1 MALKRKLS
9 TSAGSVEAARPE
21 IHQAGGGANPTPAL
35 HSIRIAPI
43 PIPFAKH
50 LLVRNHYLH
59 SFPGGTQLSFGVFS
73 ETRLAGAIT
82 FGVGPT
88 NAHRLVDDAVSRD
101 CLTLTRL
108 WLDDELPKNSES
120 LVIGLCLRSL
130 RRHTDVK
137 FVLSY
142 ADPAQGH
149 IGIIYQATNWIYTG
163 PSSAMPLYDIGD
175 GVPRH
180 SRTLSH
186 DIGSHSM
193 RHFADHG
200 VTVKKIPQLPKHRYI
215 YFLDRRWRKRLCGP
229 EHSYP
234 KLEDSHESD

>member
-1 MALKRKLS
+1 MS
-9 TSAGSVEAARPE
+9 SCESSAPDPGSSVND
-21 IHQAGGGANPTPAL
+21 IDVH
-35 HSIRIAPI
+35 PI
-43 PIPFAKH
+43 PPAFAKH

-59 SFPGGTQLSFGVFS
+59 SFPGGTQHSFGVFS
-73 ETRLAGAIT
+73 KNRLAGAIT

-88 NAHRLVDDAVSRD
+88 NGHRLVDGAEARD

-108 WLDDELPKNSES
+108 WLCDDLPKNSES
-120 LVIGLCLRSL
+120 RVIGFSL
-130 RRHTDVK
+130 KSLGRYTGVK

-142 ADPAQGH
+142 ADPAQEHVGT
-149 IGIIYQATNWIYTG
+149 IYQATNWIYTG

-175 GVPRH
+175 GVQRH

-186 DIGSHSM
+186 NIGSHSM

-200 VTVKKIPQLPKHRYI
+200 VTVKKIPQQPKHRYV
-215 YFLDRRWRKRLCGP
+215 YFLDKRWRSRLRGP

-234 KLEDSHESD
+234 KLEDGHESD